1 MFLFLILL
9 LLAFFQDQLFFYDA
23 VMGVYRT
30 LDHCLYNDII
40 EMRCRI

>member
-1 MFLFLILL
+1 MDILKK
-9 LLAFFQDQLFFYDA
+9 FQDRLFFYDA
-23 VMGVYRT
+23 VMGVYRQ